1 MSQSP
6 LTCPECH
13 TVLLDCPGIGPYC
26 QNINCKRID
35 NLTDPYVAPPLI
47 QTQAPLMTISHRSDP
62 GPLATLYRDGTVE
75 LANPEAASEA
85 AKVFWGAIS
94 LEGRTLNQ
102 RVEEGRA
109 LLSRVFE
116 LGDEIGQ
123 YLKRSR

>member
-1 MSQSP
+1 MSHSP

-47 QTQAPLMTISHRSDP
+47 QTQAPL
-62 GPLATLYRDGTVE
+62 ATLYRDGTVE
-75 LANPEAASEA
+75 LANPEAASEV
-85 AKVFWGAIS
+85 AKVFWDAIS